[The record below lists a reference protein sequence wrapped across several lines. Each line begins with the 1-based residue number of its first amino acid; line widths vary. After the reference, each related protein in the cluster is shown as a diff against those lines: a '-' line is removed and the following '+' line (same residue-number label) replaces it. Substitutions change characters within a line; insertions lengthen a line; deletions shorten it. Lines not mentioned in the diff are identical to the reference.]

1 MSNTYRINFK
11 ELRQE
16 NLKDIFAAFERAL
29 QQLDIDFYLI
39 GALARD
45 TWFAQKGIRALGT
58 KDIDFA
64 VMVSDPEKFDALK
77 KYMISKEGFTESST
91 NEYVLFDRKG
101 NQIDLLPFGS
111 IEIEGK
117 KIVDKQGMT
126 RTDISGF
133 KEVYEEAIE
142 EVSFEGKY
150 RFNVSTL
157 AGIVILKFISYD
169 DRPEMRSQDI
179 KDIGAILK
187 NYFELE
193 TETIYEHHTDL
204 FQEEENDLTKIAAR
218 VLGRQMQSVSNRN
231 ELLKERLLS
240 ILNQNTLSVDESRIG
255 FLLQDESPADVEY
268 QVDLLKEII
277 AGINDTV

>member
-64 VMVSDPEKFDALK
+64 VLVSDPQKFDALK
-77 KYMISKEGFTESST
+77 KYMISEEDFTESST

-111 IEIEGK
+111 LEIEGK

-126 RTDISGF
+126 RADISGF

-150 RFNVSTL
+150 LFKVSTL

-187 NYFELE
+187 KYFELE
-193 TETIYEHHTDL
+193 TETIYAHHTDL
-204 FQEEENDLTKIAAR
+204 FQDEENDLTKIAAR
-218 VLGRQMQSVSNRN
+218 VLGRQMQPVLNRN
-231 ELLKERLLS
+231 ELLRKRLLS
-240 ILNQNTLSVDESRIG
+240 ILKQNTVSVDESRIG
-255 FLLQDESPADVEY
+255 FLLQDESPAGVEY
-268 QVDLLKEII
+268 QVNLLKEII
-277 AGINDTV
+277 EGINDTV

>member
-11 ELRQE
+11 QLRQE
-16 NLKDIFAAFERAL
+16 NLKDTFASFERAL
-29 QQLDIDFYLI
+29 QHLDIDFYLI

-64 VMVSDPEKFDALK
+64 VMVSDPGKFDALK
-77 KYMISKEGFTESST
+77 QFMITKEGFTQSSA
-91 NEYVLFDRKG
+91 NEYVLFDQKG
-101 NQIDLLPFGS
+101 YPIDLLPFGS
-111 IEIEGK
+111 LEIEGK
-117 KIVDKQGMT
+117 KIVDKEGLVHT
-126 RTDISGF
+126 NVSGF
-133 KEVYEEAIE
+133 NEVYDQAIE

-150 RFNVSTL
+150 RFNVATL

-179 KDIGAILK
+179 KDIGAILD

-193 TETIYEHHTDL
+193 TETIFAKHADL
-204 FQEEENDLTKIAAR
+204 FENVESDLTKIAAR
-218 VLGRQMQSVSNRN
+218 VLGRQMRPALNKN
-231 ELLKERLLS
+231 TLLKERLLS
-240 ILNQNTLSVDESRIG
+240 ILHQNTGSVNESAIG
-255 FLLQDESPADVEY
+255 FLLHDESPATIEY

-277 AGINDTV
+277 AGIDDSV